1 MKQSFLFTALLL
13 SLSNVSS
20 INANVPEQNLKPL
33 DMIITDKVTS
43 KVKSYGLF
51 SLEIPDGWQESVDNE
66 LNGNGFILKQIEC
79 SDLVCWNMVYTPA
92 TSKVEAS
99 ALDFLSYW
107 KQNFATQ
114 NFILTDISVNTVKSN
129 ASAIRYDYMYNAN
142 SIEIRGVVYIV
153 VIGKSIDVFT
163 FTGSN
168 NSSQVNDYLQCVDR
182 IISSIDYKKQLIR

>member
-1 MKQSFLFTALLL
+1 
-13 SLSNVSS
+13 
-20 INANVPEQNLKPL
+20 
-33 DMIITDKVTS
+33 
-43 KVKSYGLF
+43 
-51 SLEIPDGWQESVDNE
+51 
-66 LNGNGFILKQIEC
+66 
-79 SDLVCWNMVYTPA
+79 MVYTPA